1 MTWSSIIP
9 LNYHYHWLMTFYEY
23 DIELLE
29 LWYFNFHAV
38 LWLSSNVFSLQK
50 SAWGVINPTPST
62 LDKDK
67 EQIFDVFMNCL
78 LEDDS
83 HSNLVVQRTV
93 TEVESNSVVKCGTTQ
108 KTIKLERISVL
119 RCASTEHHPLR
130 CNTHSKFKPLLCA
143 NIT

>member
-1 MTWSSIIP
+1 MS
-9 LNYHYHWLMTFYEY
+9 FRCRK
-23 DIELLE
+23 IEI
-29 LWYFNFHAV
+29 
-38 LWLSSNVFSLQK
+38 
-50 SAWGVINPTPST
+50 GVRCNPTPST

-67 EQIFDVFMNCL
+67 KQIFDVFMNCL

-83 HSNLVVQRTV
+83 HSNSEVQRTV

-130 CNTHSKFKPLLCA
+130 CNTHSKFKPLLSA

>member
-1 MTWSSIIP
+1 MSF
-9 LNYHYHWLMTFYEY
+9 HCRK
-23 DIELLE
+23 IEI
-29 LWYFNFHAV
+29 
-38 LWLSSNVFSLQK
+38 
-50 SAWGVINPTPST
+50 GVRCNPTPST

-67 EQIFDVFMNCL
+67 KQIFDVFMNCL

-143 NIT
+143 NITCI